1 MLGKLGDPEE
11 TKSEEEAQPMEIPF
25 VESDDQGIY
34 YYWPILPEEL
44 CQRWDVDKATRYVR
58 RENAR

>member
-1 MLGKLGDPEE
+1 MGVERMNDSEE

-34 YYWPILPEEL
+34 YYWPSLPEEL
-44 CQRWDVDKATRYVR
+44 CQRWDVDKATR
-58 RENAR
+58 